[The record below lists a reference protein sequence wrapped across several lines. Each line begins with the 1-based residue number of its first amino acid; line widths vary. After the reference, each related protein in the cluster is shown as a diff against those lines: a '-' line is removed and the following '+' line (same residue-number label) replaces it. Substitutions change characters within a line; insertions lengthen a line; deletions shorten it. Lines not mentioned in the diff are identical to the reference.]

1 MDFPT
6 CLYPRNIS
14 TSVENF
20 TASLF
25 EMDELTLSKREVLNT
40 TRLEARALSV
50 VALITSVALSV
61 LGIAAVSGG
70 SAFFGGV
77 FLLVSVPVIYFSYNV
92 HALCENVQDILD
104 EPERFKKQMSIEEL
118 TRIAAQSGSTCAS
131 RSIPVQKIW
140 NKEKIYTHLGRHT
153 FCFDGLLDLALHS
166 VFQSRRSTV
175 SA

>member
-14 TSVENF
+14 TAVENF

-25 EMDELTLSKREVLNT
+25 ETDELTPAKREVLNT
-40 TRLEARALSV
+40 TRLQARALSV
-50 VALITSVALSV
+50 VALISSVALSV

-70 SAFFGGV
+70 SAFFGGL
-77 FLLVSVPVIYFSYNV
+77 FLIVSVPAIYFSYNI

-104 EPERFKKQMSIEEL
+104 EPERFKKNPSLEEL
-118 TRIAAQSGSTCAS
+118 AGTSLRLRSTLS
-131 RSIPVQKIW
+131 PMTVQKIW
-140 NKEKIYTHLGRHT
+140 NEEKIYTHLGRHT

-166 VFQSRRSTV
+166 VFKERQSTV